1 MDINVIINNS
11 YHSIKS
17 YSSNIFLFIIVLLLS
32 YVIKNIYSLSYGLT
46 FFIFLFLYGYLY
58 TLLNKK

>member
-1 MDINVIINNS
+1 MEINLIINKS

-17 YSSNIFLFIIVLLLS
+17 YSSNIFLLVIVLLLA
-32 YVIKNIYSLSYGLT
+32 YIIKNIYSLSYGFT